1 MFARGVPDL
10 LGFRHSSERVLYPC
24 TNNEEH
30 CFKKGFGTDLVCKRF
45 VEGYSCQCELLFM
58 AAYDANSAQIVVNLL
73 GIWGSERLALHT
85 PFQERLLA
93 CTCLDCHWYLR

>member
-1 MFARGVPDL
+1 MFAAGVPDL

-45 VEGYSCQCELLFM
+45 VESYSCQCELLFM
-58 AAYDANSAQIVVNLL
+58 VHGGV
-73 GIWGSERLALHT
+73 
-85 PFQERLLA
+85 
-93 CTCLDCHWYLR
+93 